1 MDSPNRRTGGGLKA
15 EIDTPCSYNQSK
27 DDKKAPPKTAE
38 LKSILSN
45 RSINSQVPSSSS
57 GDTKNLNGSQTFVYI
72 MEENNSMVGDS
83 STMSVARRGVDS
95 LTMSVGGSRV
105 NSRKTFVAG
114 GGADSGTMFLAGKEV
129 DSGATFADAG
139 GVGSGIVFVGGGG
152 PGTTFTDARR
162 ANSLVTF
169 GGH

>member
-1 MDSPNRRTGGGLKA
+1 
-15 EIDTPCSYNQSK
+15 
-27 DDKKAPPKTAE
+27 
-38 LKSILSN
+38 
-45 RSINSQVPSSSS
+45 
-57 GDTKNLNGSQTFVYI
+57 
-72 MEENNSMVGDS
+72 MVADS

-152 PGTTFTDARR
+152 RSSTTFTDPRR

-169 GGH
+169 GGHGLLSGRAVSTRIMSCSERTSWADRSANLGRCSG